1 MLRSKVQ
8 AVSTETIQSP
18 ANSAAVPPAG
28 AAPIDAAQLA
38 EAFALFSRASEE
50 LTTTYNALQ
59 VQAAQLSER
68 LAVLMGALPA
78 AVVVLERKDKVVQ
91 VNRAAE
97 ALFPDAAPGMDW
109 LVLLGRLQAT
119 ETPGEYAFE
128 HGDDARRLALSE
140 ANLESGEGRIVLL
153 HDITDTHRMRLA
165 AERNER
171 LAAMGEMVAGLAHQL
186 RTPLA
191 AALLYTGNLRQAEL
205 DPAQRNHVADR
216 ALERLRYL
224 ERLIRDMLLF
234 ARGDSLGRQRFEV
247 GALAA
252 ELTHTL
258 EPLARARQLAFEV
271 DCAAAGAELLGD
283 RKALAGALTN
293 LLENAIQVSPAG
305 ASVRFEVLRQ
315 AAQVSGL
322 GVEAVAFSVCDQG
335 PGIAPELQERLF
347 EPFFTTR
354 AEGTGLGLAIA
365 RGLARA
371 HGGEISIRSEPGA
384 GSCFIFSLP
393 LAPLA
398 GEGNDK
404 ENSKGNEEGLK
415 AP

>member
-1 MLRSKVQ
+1 MQ
-8 AVSTETIQSP
+8 AVSTDFNHPS
-18 ANSAAVPPAG
+18 ANSVLAPPAG
-28 AAPIDAAQLA
+28 AQPIDAAQLA
-38 EAFALFSRASEE
+38 EAFALFSRASDE
-50 LTTTYNALQ
+50 LTTSYNSLQ
-59 VQAAQLSER
+59 LQAAQLSER

-78 AVVVLERKDKVVQ
+78 AVVVLEREGKVVQ

-97 ALFPDAAPGMDW
+97 ALFPDAQSGLGWHA
-109 LVLLGRLQAT
+109 LLARLQAT
-119 ETPGEYAFE
+119 ETPGEYAFQRD
-128 HGDDARRLALSE
+128 GDVRRLALSE

-153 HDITDTHRMRLA
+153 HDVTDTHRMRLA

-205 DPAQRNHVADR
+205 DPVQRSQVAER

-252 ELTHTL
+252 ELAHAL
-258 EPLARARQLAFEV
+258 EPLARARQLVFALN
-271 DCAAAGAELLGD
+271 CAVKGVELLGD

-293 LLENAIQVSPAG
+293 LLENAIQVSAAG
-305 ASVRFEVLRQ
+305 ARVSFEVARQ
-315 AAQVSGL
+315 SAQHSEL
-322 GVEAVAFSVCDQG
+322 GVETIAFSVHDEG
-335 PGIAPELQERLF
+335 PGIAPELQARLF

-371 HGGEISIRSEPGA
+371 HGGEISIRSESGA
-384 GSCFIFSLP
+384 GASFIFSLP
-393 LAPLA
+393 LTSLA
-398 GEGNDK
+398 SEDENKNRDEDKGE
-404 ENSKGNEEGLK
+404 SLK
-415 AP
+415 AS